1 MVPVYTPLCAQE
13 RQLEQGGGLFFLI
26 LPLSPDLPSSGLPS
40 ICPPEGCTPI
50 CCFVDDD
57 DLQHSMCEELRRF
70 RKPFYITSIQHLMQ
84 RLNMC
89 ADVEED
95 FVEK

>member
-1 MVPVYTPLCAQE
+1 
-13 RQLEQGGGLFFLI
+13 
-26 LPLSPDLPSSGLPS
+26 
-40 ICPPEGCTPI
+40 
-50 CCFVDDD
+50 VDDD

-70 RKPFYITSIQHLMQ
+70 RKPFYVAGIQHLTQ

-89 ADVEED
+89 VDDEQD